1 MPPCTHLSTLVDTSK
16 GPDGHRATALHSVLS
31 LCLVSSGNRVQKEF
45 VCFSM
50 TTQKEGG
57 KVDIYKFISDKKN
70 RCGTVSR
77 DFLVGR

>member
-1 MPPCTHLSTLVDTSK
+1 
-16 GPDGHRATALHSVLS
+16 
-31 LCLVSSGNRVQKEF
+31 
-45 VCFSM
+45 M